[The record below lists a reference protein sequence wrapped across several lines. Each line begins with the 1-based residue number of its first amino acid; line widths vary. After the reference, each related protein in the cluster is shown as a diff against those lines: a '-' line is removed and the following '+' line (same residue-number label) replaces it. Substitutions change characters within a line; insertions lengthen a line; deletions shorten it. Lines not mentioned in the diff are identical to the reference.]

1 MFKILVVEDLREVYE
16 PLCRILD
23 DEGFATDIATN
34 QSDAIRLIE
43 EKGSTYDLALVDLI
57 LGNDGNGYAVLGVAD
72 RRGIPVIF
80 LTALTDEY
88 NMANGY
94 DRGAYDYICKPYK
107 PIVLISRIKSVLRK
121 SGKLQSELVCRD
133 LVVDMSRAVVTK
145 NGRELPMQRIHYKL
159 LLLFMNNL
167 GRVLSR
173 EWLADQIY
181 DYAGEWI
188 NDNTLSVHIKRLR
201 ESIGDDPKEPQYIRT
216 VRGIGYIMDA

>member
-1 MFKILVVEDLREVYE
+1 MDL
-16 PLCRILD
+16 
-23 DEGFATDIATN
+23 
-34 QSDAIRLIE
+34 
-43 EKGSTYDLALVDLI
+43 
-57 LGNDGNGYAVLGVAD
+57 
-72 RRGIPVIF
+72 
-80 LTALTDEY
+80 
-88 NMANGY
+88 
-94 DRGAYDYICKPYK
+94 
-107 PIVLISRIKSVLRK
+107 
-121 SGKLQSELVCRD
+121 
-133 LVVDMSRAVVTK
+133 
-145 NGRELPMQRIHYKL
+145 HYKL